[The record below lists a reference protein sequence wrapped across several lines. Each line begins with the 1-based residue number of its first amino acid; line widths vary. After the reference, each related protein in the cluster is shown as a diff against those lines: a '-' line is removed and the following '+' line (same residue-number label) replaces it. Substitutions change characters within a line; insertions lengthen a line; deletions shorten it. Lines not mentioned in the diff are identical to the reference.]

1 MLPLED
7 ESAGVLLAPLPE
19 DERFASWHLVRPD
32 GSISSRGAAGI
43 GLLDAL
49 GLRRAASAASRLEG
63 PVERLYSLVAEHR
76 DKLGRV
82 VPDGPAP
89 LRFP

>member
-1 MLPLED
+1 ML
-7 ESAGVLLAPLPE
+7 VAPLAE
-19 DERFASWHLVRPD
+19 DERYASWHLVRQD

-43 GLLDAL
+43 DLLDAL
-49 GLRRAASAASRLEG
+49 GPARAARAAQRLEG

-76 DKLGRV
+76 DKLGHL

-89 LRFP
+89 RRFP